1 MLNSFN
7 QFSSS
12 TILINLTRIFN
23 VVLDLPDQITSK
35 TSHLHRSQVDFR
47 LLLENQSTPS
57 TYSHLIDLRLYTTK
71 HIHVL
76 KYQLLTFGNNI
87 LSADFFIKMVISI
100 SSFFRIEF
108 RFFCPRSNRLK
119 PAYIKRMN

>member
-12 TILINLTRIFN
+12 TILINSTRILN
-23 VVLDLPDQITSK
+23 VVLNLPDQIISK
-35 TSHLHRSQVDFR
+35 YNPFLFITKNLILFF
-47 LLLENQSTPS
+47 LIKENQSTPS

-76 KYQLLTFGNNI
+76 KYQLLTFINNI
-87 LSADFFIKMVISI
+87 LSADFFVKMVNKIFLI
-100 SSFFRIEF
+100 
-108 RFFCPRSNRLK
+108 LK
-119 PAYIKRMN
+119 FHFYV